1 MLGGHDLKS
10 LKNSK
15 RGSELQMSLE
25 EKAKL
30 WHGHWLVRSSESET
44 AESTI
49 DFLAVCDL
57 DLLFAA
63 VSICDVRDLVRLEH
77 HVMLMER
84 VGLRK
89 SLLEALTRPHE
100 VLFTTMSND
109 KHWIHLDYLPHL
121 AR

>member
-1 MLGGHDLKS
+1 
-10 LKNSK
+10 
-15 RGSELQMSLE
+15 MSDQVRVRRQN
-25 EKAKL
+25 AV
-30 WHGHWLVRSSESET
+30 LVS
-44 AESTI
+44 
-49 DFLAVCDL
+49 AVRDL
-57 DLLFAA
+57 DLFFSA

-109 KHWIHLDYLPHL
+109 KHCSS
-121 AR
+121 